1 MDKKEWDKRM
11 DLLKE
16 AIMNLTKEVEE
27 LKKKREENNR
37 NKNNLAG
44 EGKRD

>member
-16 AIMNLTKEVEE
+16 AIMILTKEVEG